1 MPKKVLIAGFTGAMG
16 QKAVSLVNQLSNF
29 ELVAGFAPKA
39 VNEPERY
46 HLPKTAQIFNQLSQI
61 PAHAADIWIDFTT
74 PAAVYDNVYFAL
86 THQIKPIVGTTGLS
100 DDQEATLIE
109 LAKKEKLGGL
119 RSEERRVGKECGS
132 GGGAR
137 RESATQRSESE
148 QRVLAVTTM

>member
-61 PAHAADIWIDFTT
+61 TDHAAALWIDFTT
-74 PAAVYDNVYFAL
+74 TAAAYDIFCVAFTYQFTL
-86 THQIKPIVGTTGLS
+86 YGGTS
-100 DDQEATLIE
+100 
-109 LAKKEKLGGL
+109 
-119 RSEERRVGKECGS
+119 
-132 GGGAR
+132 
-137 RESATQRSESE
+137 
-148 QRVLAVTTM
+148 

>member
-61 PAHAADIWIDFTT
+61 PDHAADIWIDFTT

-86 THQIKPIVGTTGLS
+86 THQIKPKCWANFS
-100 DDQEATLIE
+100 FSSSPKATN
-109 LAKKEKLGGL
+109 
-119 RSEERRVGKECGS
+119 GK
-132 GGGAR
+132 R
-137 RESATQRSESE
+137 HPPTINP
-148 QRVLAVTTM
+148 